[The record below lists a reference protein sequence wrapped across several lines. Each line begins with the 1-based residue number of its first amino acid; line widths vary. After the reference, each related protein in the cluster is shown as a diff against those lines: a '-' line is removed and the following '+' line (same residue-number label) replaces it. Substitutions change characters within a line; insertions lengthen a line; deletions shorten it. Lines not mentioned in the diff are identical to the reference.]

1 MHSTTSGKPLDVIA
15 LLDAAP
21 SNRFTASVVVLCAL
35 VALLDGYD
43 TLAISYAAPVIAAEW
58 SMPKEAFGPIFA
70 ATFLGAAAGAAL
82 FGMLA
87 DRYGR
92 RPTIILATAM
102 FGVFALLTPL
112 SRDLASLL
120 VIRGLTGIG
129 LGGALANVIALVA
142 EYAPARSRATL
153 VSSMYAAFPLGG
165 VFGGPLS
172 AYLIQQHGWQ
182 AVFVVGGAAPLVLVF
197 FLVLALPES
206 VRYLVVRAAPAV
218 RVVALLRRAA
228 PHASVSSGDRFVV
241 AEGSAARLPLTAVF
255 SGAYL
260 RPTALLCLASFITQ
274 MVIAFVITW
283 MPMLLKDAGLPL
295 GRAIVTAATFSLG
308 GIVGS
313 LLLAR
318 IIDTTH
324 SYRPLVA
331 MYVASAF
338 VIALIGFCTFS
349 APALFAVVGL
359 AGIAIV
365 GSQVNLS
372 AYSTTVYPTQIRTTG
387 VGWITGVGRVGA
399 IAGALVGTVFLSA
412 GFALH
417 AQYVIA
423 GVPALLAALAVA
435 FARPRGQYSQMV
447 GIQRNTSPA
456 SATRPYGNDT

>member
-1 MHSTTSGKPLDVIA
+1 
-15 LLDAAP
+15 
-21 SNRFTASVVVLCAL
+21 
-35 VALLDGYD
+35 
-43 TLAISYAAPVIAAEW
+43 
-58 SMPKEAFGPIFA
+58 
-70 ATFLGAAAGAAL
+70 
-82 FGMLA
+82 
-87 DRYGR
+87 
-92 RPTIILATAM
+92 
-102 FGVFALLTPL
+102 
-112 SRDLASLL
+112 
-120 VIRGLTGIG
+120 
-129 LGGALANVIALVA
+129 
-142 EYAPARSRATL
+142 

-182 AVFVVGGAAPLVLVF
+182 AVFVVGGAAPLVLVVL
-197 FLVLALPES
+197 LVLGLPES

-241 AEGSAARLPLTAVF
+241 AEDSAARLPLTAVF

-295 GRAIVTAATFSLG
+295 GRAIVTAATFPLG

-318 IIDTTH
+318 IIDGTR

-338 VIALIGFCTFS
+338 AIALIGFCTFS
-349 APALFAVVGL
+349 VPALFAVVGL
-359 AGIAIV
+359 AGVAIV

-372 AYSTTVYPTQIRTTG
+372 AYSTTVYPTQIRNTG
-387 VGWITGVGRVGA
+387 VGLITGVGRVGA
-399 IAGALVGTVFLSA
+399 VAGALVGTVFLSA
-412 GFALH
+412 GLALH

-435 FARPRGQYSQMV
+435 LAQPRDATAKPTDLVKANARE
-447 GIQRNTSPA
+447 
-456 SATRPYGNDT
+456 